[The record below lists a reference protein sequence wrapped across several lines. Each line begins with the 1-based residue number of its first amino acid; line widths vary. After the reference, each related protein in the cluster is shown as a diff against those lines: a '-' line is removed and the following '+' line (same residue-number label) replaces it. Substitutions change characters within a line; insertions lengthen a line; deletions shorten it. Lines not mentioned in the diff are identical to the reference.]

1 MRTGTQK
8 IEKIY
13 IGVLISNQGSSG
25 NHWVHA
31 LDLYIS
37 ELNKKALLNNFKV
50 CRHSHTHVLVLP
62 DLGEPDWHSFK
73 LILRGS
79 DTYKWGISW
88 NYIYSLFKRE
98 NYIWEWSLEFCSSF
112 RKVFIWFALSC
123 RVNVLFILQSSKIS
137 LCSILHCSLAK
148 YHSAVYYTAV

>member
-1 MRTGTQK
+1 M
-8 IEKIY
+8 
-13 IGVLISNQGSSG
+13 LISNQGSSG

-50 CRHSHTHVLVLP
+50 CRHSNTHVLVLP

-73 LILRGS
+73 LILRGGQTPTNGGS
-79 DTYKWGISW
+79 VEITSTVSLREKIIFQNDLLNFVLLSEKFSFDLLCHVESMF
-88 NYIYSLFKRE
+88 YS
-98 NYIWEWSLEFCSSF
+98 Y
-112 RKVFIWFALSC
+112 
-123 RVNVLFILQSSKIS
+123 
-137 LCSILHCSLAK
+137 CSLAK